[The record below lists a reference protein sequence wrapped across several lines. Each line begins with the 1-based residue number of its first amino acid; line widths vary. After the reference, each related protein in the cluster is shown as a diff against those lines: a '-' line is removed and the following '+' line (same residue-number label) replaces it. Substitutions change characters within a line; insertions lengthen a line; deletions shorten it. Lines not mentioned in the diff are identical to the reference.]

1 MPQRLNAVTS
11 ISQSICMP
19 QYWCIRPPT
28 SHKSLQHRH
37 LSSLSARVCRDSNVA
52 CGVLC
57 TLNTWLSWHYTCY
70 VFARWQV
77 YFLSIVQKIFI
88 QVWSPN
94 VNACIISRINLVHC
108 QRYIIRFITLPE
120 RDLVSSIIMLF
131 CSALEDAHPRLFH
144 HSFLSSFV
152 ISFLLFSVI
161 LLMSVIASARQ
172 QPSYP
177 NSLCPSLMKC
187 VSGPLVRRSITE

>member
-1 MPQRLNAVTS
+1 
-11 ISQSICMP
+11 MP
-19 QYWCIRPPT
+19 QYWCIHPPT

-152 ISFLLFSVI
+152 ISFLLFFCNTSCECNCFSTSTTFLSKQLVSVLDEMCLRATCSSQHHRII
-161 LLMSVIASARQ
+161 LW
-172 QPSYP
+172 
-177 NSLCPSLMKC
+177 
-187 VSGPLVRRSITE
+187 